1 MTTTAAALLT
11 AHAFLQHPDLGL
23 APEER
28 ELLQSLKAGRCHVST
43 LDELAAHLG
52 VRSQTFRHWRRHD
65 TEGVL
70 DGSPEGYNVRAAER
84 LRQRMMAQC
93 QRVRLRDADLFETLR
108 RQSGF

>member
-11 AHAFLQHPDLGL
+11 AHAALRVPDAGTL
-23 APEER
+23 PEER
-28 ELLQSLKAGRCHVST
+28 AIFAALKDGRCYIKT
-43 LDELAAHLG
+43 LDELGTYFG
-52 VRSQTFRHWRRHD
+52 VQPQTFRHWRRHD
-65 TEGVL
+65 TDGVL
-70 DGSPEGYNVRAAER
+70 DGCAQGYNVRAAER